1 MKSIIE
7 ELWYGNVV
15 SIDDIAAPNPD
26 ERELVAL
33 MDCNRNKLLEK
44 LTDDEKELLEKY
56 EEVVKELHLYD
67 SKQAFEYGFKLG
79 VRIVIEAVG

>member
-15 SIDDIAAPNPD
+15 SIDDITTSNLE
-26 ERELVAL
+26 ERELIAL
-33 MDCNRNKLLEK
+33 RDRNRNKLLEK
-44 LTDDEKELLEKY
+44 FTDDEKELFEKY
-56 EEVVKELHLYD
+56 EDVVKELHSYD

-79 VRIVIEAVG
+79 VRIVVEAVG